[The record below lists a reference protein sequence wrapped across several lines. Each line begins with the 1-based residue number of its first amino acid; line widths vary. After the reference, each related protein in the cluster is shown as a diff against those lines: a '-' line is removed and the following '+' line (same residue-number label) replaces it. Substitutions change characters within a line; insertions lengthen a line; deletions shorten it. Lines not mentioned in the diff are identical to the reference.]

1 MTPTPQSQ
9 GDQKFIGCKTKE
21 PEIDQAHDGT
31 RGYHRLT
38 SKKGRGLEACRAVT
52 LMGQLNVFTYNE
64 RLCPREKNN
73 SPLKKLIEYG

>member
-38 SKKGRGLEACRAVT
+38 LKKGRGLEACRAVT
-52 LMGQLNVFTYNE
+52 LMGQLMYSHIT
-64 RLCPREKNN
+64 RGSAHEK
-73 SPLKKLIEYG
+73 KIIGH